1 MCAREKRNKLETEG
15 VASKKAEIW
24 LIPSYFVFSSFGKM
38 ELHAFWPTISNSLS
52 LSSLTHAISL
62 PTHDGLRLQNSR
74 IKNGCACE
82 VRVCANTST
91 GPKILPKT
99 FQKWFCQHFVILWC
113 PVLFEEIHAFVTL
126 KRMFF
131 SACAAIYKSQYPD
144 YGCAF
149 GLREMVR
156 LSVCARVRVSV
167 RETTSPA
174 KKVHS

>member
-1 MCAREKRNKLETEG
+1 MSHPKKLKSDWSLPTLFFLPLARWSSMHFG
-15 VASKKAEIW
+15 Q
-24 LIPSYFVFSSFGKM
+24 PS
-38 ELHAFWPTISNSLS
+38 PSLS
-52 LSSLTHAISL
+52 LSPHSHALTLTHAISL
-62 PTHDGLRLQNSR
+62 PTHDGLRRQNSR
-74 IKNGCACE
+74 IKNGCACD

-131 SACAAIYKSQYPD
+131 SACAAIYKSHYPD